1 MKKTLLLVALSIFSF
16 GVKAQ
21 IFNPDCKT
29 FAPQRARVAV
39 ESQSNQ
45 SPRYVD
51 EFEIGDDH
59 AILGTYTS
67 DRYVSNIDEG
77 VGFPDS
83 AFGWVAPA
91 VFLTQDWYE
100 DLLGKDIIAVRFAV
114 TQDIDTCGVLVLDLT
129 PTTGGNYNMKTIGY
143 KADKGAKAGWNYVV
157 FDEPVTI
164 PTANNHALLIGYEYF
179 QLHDLTAD
187 MSAYDV
193 VGYPM
198 SVLNLGSSRN

>member
-1 MKKTLLLVALSIFSF
+1 M
-16 GVKAQ
+16 
-21 IFNPDCKT
+21 
-29 FAPQRARVAV
+29 
-39 ESQSNQ
+39 
-45 SPRYVD
+45 
-51 EFEIGDDH
+51 
-59 AILGTYTS
+59 
-67 DRYVSNIDEG
+67 
-77 VGFPDS
+77 
-83 AFGWVAPA
+83 
-91 VFLTQDWYE
+91 
-100 DLLGKDIIAVRFAV
+100 
-114 TQDIDTCGVLVLDLT
+114 LVLDLT

-198 SVLNLGSSRN
+198 SVLNLGSSRNSFYFYASLHDWDTDTDEEGWWQSSTTGDLSVQAIVDLSDASDIENVTERAGMVFVKERYSADGRRLSRPEKGVNILKLSDGTTMKVNVE